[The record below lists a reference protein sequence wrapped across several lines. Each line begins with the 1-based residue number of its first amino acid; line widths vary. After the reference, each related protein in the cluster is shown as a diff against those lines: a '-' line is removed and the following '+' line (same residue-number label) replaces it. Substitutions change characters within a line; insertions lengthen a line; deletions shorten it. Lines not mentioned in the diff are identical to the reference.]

1 MNNFQIFDYYKEF
14 RIKNNLEQILGKYN
28 FINDYSND
36 YIFDD
41 FYVNNINNTY
51 KEYKNVLN
59 KIEEKIN
66 EDWILKNCTEVE
78 MENITDNSPSDIDDF
93 ILTNNTDKIKLNCYE
108 YKIKS
113 SLNYSEY
120 NYNVVKLRRGIYY
133 IKYLY
138 ENLKNLF
145 NQFNID
151 ILANVSQ
158 IIQKDEIINGK
169 NILNLY
175 DKSKEKLNEYNKESN
190 ALLEEFYEYYQED
203 IKKMI
208 LNEPD
213 FANNYIKFKNILNFQ
228 AENFILYVNKQINN
242 INSELFE
249 LFNKYNN
256 TLAEE
261 IKITKEY
268 EKYNFNYT
276 NFRQL
281 IKSYLNEIEI
291 KFNNIINSLKN
302 IPNDYIFNNALRTKM
317 KSLYD
322 QKSNNFKNIVKELN
336 RLCNIKPFNLTF
348 DINQLTENI
357 INKFLENV
365 MFKFIYEYMEIYESN
380 KNKYVKSALQLIE
393 INKKEIINKFKN
405 INEDFLKELNNYSVK
420 YINKEYLIKYTNN
433 YTLCLN
439 YSFNELNETL
449 KKDKENFNK
458 YIIYNNRLE
467 MCQKIDKNKFNINY
481 LDKIKLNITNRNI
494 R

>member
-1 MNNFQIFDYYKEF
+1 MNNFQIFYYYKEF

-158 IIQKDEIINGK
+158 IIQKDEIINNK

-175 DKSKEKLNEYNKESN
+175 DKSREKLNEYNKESN
-190 ALLEEFYEYYQED
+190 ALLEEFYEY
-203 IKKMI
+203 
-208 LNEPD
+208 
-213 FANNYIKFKNILNFQ
+213 
-228 AENFILYVNKQINN
+228 
-242 INSELFE
+242 
-249 LFNKYNN
+249 
-256 TLAEE
+256 
-261 IKITKEY
+261 
-268 EKYNFNYT
+268 
-276 NFRQL
+276 
-281 IKSYLNEIEI
+281 
-291 KFNNIINSLKN
+291 
-302 IPNDYIFNNALRTKM
+302 
-317 KSLYD
+317 
-322 QKSNNFKNIVKELN
+322 
-336 RLCNIKPFNLTF
+336 
-348 DINQLTENI
+348 
-357 INKFLENV
+357 
-365 MFKFIYEYMEIYESN
+365 
-380 KNKYVKSALQLIE
+380 
-393 INKKEIINKFKN
+393 
-405 INEDFLKELNNYSVK
+405 
-420 YINKEYLIKYTNN
+420 
-433 YTLCLN
+433 
-439 YSFNELNETL
+439 
-449 KKDKENFNK
+449 
-458 YIIYNNRLE
+458 
-467 MCQKIDKNKFNINY
+467 
-481 LDKIKLNITNRNI
+481 
-494 R
+494 